1 MPGKNVHQSW
11 DEQRQQWK
19 VAREGASRASGYRD
33 TEAEAREWSQGLA
46 QRSKSEWIK
55 HRKDDGRIHERNT
68 YGEDPFP
75 RVARNRPCPR
85 GFPESEL

>member
-33 TEAEAREWSQGLA
+33 TEAEARGWSQGLA

-55 HRKDDGRIHERNT
+55 HRKDDGRILRET
-68 YGEDPFP
+68 PMAKILFP
-75 RVARNRPCPR
+75 IF
-85 GFPESEL
+85 FPL